1 MELLMIDRF
10 FYKLFGTI
18 DNIFY
23 WFTAPRCKCKLKGK
37 IKKEEIL
44 EVDKTYE
51 NEIKK

>member
-23 WFTAPRCKCKLKGK
+23 WFTDPRCKCKLK
-37 IKKEEIL
+37 KK
-44 EVDKTYE
+44 K
-51 NEIKK
+51 NER